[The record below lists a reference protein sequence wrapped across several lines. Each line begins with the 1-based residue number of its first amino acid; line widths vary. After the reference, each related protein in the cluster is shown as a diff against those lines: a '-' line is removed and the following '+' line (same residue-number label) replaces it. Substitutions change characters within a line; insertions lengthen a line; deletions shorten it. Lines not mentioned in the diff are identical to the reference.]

1 MNEGKLRKLIQLFQ
15 DSDID
20 ELEVQHSFWRGTRI
34 RLSRGRAST
43 TIAAPLAPP
52 VAVAPSAP
60 TGAGAPTAAAV
71 TPVEKIDDGLH
82 EVLSP
87 MVGTFYRASS
97 PEIDPFVREGAH
109 VDNGQ
114 TVCIIEAMKIMN
126 EIPAGVGG
134 EIVEILVD
142 NAQAV
147 EYDQPLFKIRPSS

>member
-1 MNEGKLRKLIQLFQ
+1 VNEGKLRKLIQLFQ
-15 DSDID
+15 DSHID

-34 RLSRGRAST
+34 RISRGHAST
-43 TIAAPLAPP
+43 TTAAPLAPP
-52 VAVAPSAP
+52 AAVAPSAP
-60 TGAGAPTAAAV
+60 PATAV

-109 VDNGQ
+109 IDHGQ

-126 EIPAGVGG
+126 EIPTDVGG
-134 EIVEILVD
+134 EIIEILVD

-147 EYDQPLFKIRPSS
+147 EYNQPLFKIRPSS

>member
-34 RLSRGRAST
+34 RLSRGHAST

-52 VAVAPSAP
+52 AAAVPS
-60 TGAGAPTAAAV
+60 APTAAAV
-71 TPVEKIDDGLH
+71 IPVEKVDDGLH

-109 VDNGQ
+109 IDNGQ

-126 EIPAGVGG
+126 EIPADVGG

-147 EYDQPLFKIRPSS
+147 EYNQPLFKIRPSS

>member
-52 VAVAPSAP
+52 TAVAPSAP

-71 TPVEKIDDGLH
+71 TPVEEIDDGLH

-97 PEIDPFVREGAH
+97 PEIDPFVREGTH

>member
-1 MNEGKLRKLIQLFQ
+1 VNEGKLRKLLQLFQ

-34 RLSRGRAST
+34 RFSRRH
-43 TIAAPLAPP
+43 AAPPAAVP
-52 VAVAPSAP
+52 V
-60 TGAGAPTAAAV
+60 PTASPVSTAAPV
-71 TPVEKIDDGLH
+71 TTAPVDSVPIEKVDDGLH

-97 PEIDPFVREGAH
+97 PEVDPFVREG
-109 VDNGQ
+109 VRIDNGQ

-126 EIPAGVGG
+126 EIPADIGG

-142 NAQAV
+142 NAQPV
-147 EYDQPLFKIRPSS
+147 EYNQPLFKIRPS

>member
-34 RLSRGRAST
+34 RLSRGHASN
-43 TIAAPLAPP
+43 TIAAPFAPP
-52 VAVAPSAP
+52 
-60 TGAGAPTAAAV
+60 AAV
-71 TPVEKIDDGLH
+71 IPVEKVDDGLH

-134 EIVEILVD
+134 KIVEILVD

-147 EYDQPLFKIRPSS
+147 EYNQPLFKIRPSS